1 MEVRGIRCQTCGGI
15 IERKFENGDLVV
27 DTSTNRGL
35 YVIGYGK
42 DWNDRDKADLAEH
55 PFSNNVYVTSYEKWL
70 ILAMRGKDVRK
81 HLK

>member
-35 YVIGYGK
+35 YVIGYG
-42 DWNDRDKADLAEH
+42 
-55 PFSNNVYVTSYEKWL
+55 
-70 ILAMRGKDVRK
+70 MVRIGMIEIK
-81 HLK
+81 SI